1 MAELVRSFADL
12 GLPPAL
18 LAALSSVGYET
29 PTPIQARTLPPLLA
43 GRDVLGHAPTGTGKT
58 AAFALPIL
66 ARLDVGKREVQAI
79 VLTPTREL
87 AIQVAEAF
95 TRYASSLPRVGV
107 LPVYGGQDYAVQLKA
122 LSRGVQIVVGTPG
135 RVTDHLRRGTL
146 KLDRVSTLVLD
157 EADEMLRMG
166 FVDDVEWILDKTP
179 ESRQTALFSATMP
192 PQIKRIAK
200 RHLKNPEEIGIEG
213 RRSAASTIRQRVW
226 IVGGMNKLEA
236 LTRLLEVERFDAML
250 VFVRTK
256 SSTVE
261 LAEKLEARGFAAQ
274 AMNGDMPQK
283 ERERQVDKL
292 KSGALDILVATDV
305 VARGLDV
312 ERISHVVNF
321 DIPYDTE
328 AYVHR
333 IGRTGRAGRVG
344 DAILFAAP
352 RERRLLG
359 AIEKATGQKIE
370 NLQLPTVDMVNERR
384 VEAFES
390 RITDTLSSGNLD
402 FLENLVNQYA
412 AESNQPMS
420 RVAAALASLAIGER
434 PLLLDDGRSRK
445 RRTRDDNAA
454 RSPKEN
460 VRQNARMAPRE
471 ATEEAHRSTRK
482 DVSPK
487 AVSAAGRESTREGA
501 RGAFRKTSGNMT
513 VKESGATTRGTHGET
528 AKEVAGETTVVA
540 ARDTADVTAPKSAG
554 RTATETAGKTPE
566 PSAGSAEGENHQ
578 NTLGSNTNAAPTE
591 NFGADVEG
599 GAGGY
604 ATESSRTQPSPND
617 NTRSTDSRNATNS
630 TDGANAAN
638 LTHSADS
645 SNPPDSTDSTDSTR
659 SSRPDVSDLV
669 SRASV
674 NDIVM
679 ERFRVE
685 VGTDHGAEVANI
697 VGAIANEADIRA
709 EYIGR
714 VDMQADH
721 SFIELPEG
729 MPKFMLKELRRVWVA
744 GRQLGLSRLSG
755 DRSSHSPSGK
765 SREKSSSVRTLSGS
779 EKKPTRKFS
788 SGTGKKR
795 REENKNRPG
804 KPRNAAKGKGKP
816 DAHRKGTAR
825 SES

>member
-1 MAELVRSFADL
+1 MAEPVRSFTDL

-18 LAALSSVGYET
+18 LAALTSVGYET
-29 PTPIQARTLPPLLA
+29 PTPIQARTVPPLLA

-66 ARLDVGKREVQAI
+66 ARLDVDKRDVQAL

-95 TRYASSLPRVGV
+95 ARYASSMPRLGV
-107 LPVYGGQDYAVQLKA
+107 LPIYGGQDYAVQLKA
-122 LSRGVQIVVGTPG
+122 LSRGVHVVVGTPG
-135 RVTDHLRRGTL
+135 RVSDHLRRGTL
-146 KLDRVSTLVLD
+146 ALGKVSTLVLD

-179 ESRQTALFSATMP
+179 QSRQTALFSATMP
-192 PQIKRIAK
+192 PQIKRIAR

-213 RRSAASTIRQRVW
+213 RRSAATTIRQRVW

-312 ERISHVVNF
+312 ERISHVINF

-333 IGRTGRAGRVG
+333 IGRTGRAGRSG
-344 DAILFAAP
+344 EAILFAAP

-370 NLQLPTVDMVNERR
+370 NLQLPTVHMVNERR
-384 VEAFES
+384 VEVFES
-390 RITDTLSSGNLD
+390 RITETLQSANLD
-402 FLENLVNQYA
+402 FLEDLVNRYA
-412 AESNQPMS
+412 AESTLPMS
-420 RVAAALASLAIGER
+420 RVAAALAHLAIGDR
-434 PLLLDDGRSRK
+434 PLLLDDSRSNKRHAREDKADRSPRDRDSASAGKASRDAPQGRQRPTRQEAPQNTQRPA
-445 RRTRDDNAA
+445 RRDAPANAA
-454 RSPKEN
+454 TEVSRNTAGVIAKETARKSVRSK
-460 VRQNARMAPRE
+460 PRE
-471 ATEEAHRSTRK
+471 
-482 DVSPK
+482 
-487 AVSAAGRESTREGA
+487 
-501 RGAFRKTSGNMT
+501 
-513 VKESGATTRGTHGET
+513 TTGET
-528 AKEVAGETTVVA
+528 ASDPTSDPTERDSNDAETTQTPPPGQPAHAPRA
-540 ARDTADVTAPKSAG
+540 AV
-554 RTATETAGKTPE
+554 
-566 PSAGSAEGENHQ
+566 H
-578 NTLGSNTNAAPTE
+578 
-591 NFGADVEG
+591 
-599 GAGGY
+599 
-604 ATESSRTQPSPND
+604 
-617 NTRSTDSRNATNS
+617 
-630 TDGANAAN
+630 
-638 LTHSADS
+638 
-645 SNPPDSTDSTDSTR
+645 
-659 SSRPDVSDLV
+659 
-669 SRASV
+669 
-674 NDIVM
+674 DIVM

-685 VGTDHGAEVANI
+685 VGTDHGAEIANI

-714 VDMQADH
+714 VDMQGDH
-721 SFIELPEG
+721 SIIELPEG

-744 GRQLGLSRLSG
+744 GRQLGLSRLSAGNSSRAAGG
-755 DRSSHSPSGK
+755 DRADT
-765 SREKSSSVRTLSGS
+765 SSSVRTPSGS
-779 EKKPTRKFS
+779 AGKSARKPSSSAGTKRPENTRSS
-788 SGTGKKR
+788 SGKPSSKGKDK
-795 REENKNRPG
+795 G
-804 KPRNAAKGKGKP
+804 IGKGKSRT
-816 DAHRKGTAR
+816 HRKGTSR
-825 SES
+825 SDS